1 MNPPPKNKHIFPT
14 FLSVLN
20 INHSDENIYE
30 EIDQNL
36 LARLNANLKHN
47 DAKKLSSNNDV
58 NQIKTD
64 LFVENFNNS
73 QKQIIGLRKKS
84 QKTNHATKFISSLKT
99 NKTRRLIFIATTL
112 VVVLVLILAIVLIV
126 IGVSSISLT

>member
-30 EIDQNL
+30 EIDQNF

-47 DAKKLSSNNDV
+47 DTKKLSSNNDV
-58 NQIKTD
+58 NQNS
-64 LFVENFNNS
+64 LYNS

-84 QKTNHATKFISSLKT
+84 QKTNHFTQFFSSLKT
-99 NKTRRLIFIATTL
+99 NKTRRQIFIATTL
-112 VVVLVLILAIVLIV
+112 VVILVLILAVVLIV
-126 IGVSSISLT
+126 IGVSSISLI